1 MQSIWI
7 LFGLVVLITAR
18 GYGEDDDHHRHRDDD
33 DHHRGDDDD
42 RHHRYGDDDDKH
54 HGDDDDKHRGDDDD
68 KHRGDDDDK
77 HRGDDDD
84 KPVYKKDD
92 SCDFSKRDN
101 YRVPEKLVPKNS
113 QLVLLAHGEG
123 YRAFVWDEAGKRWL
137 ENGRQVKLNNPNTK
151 KCIGDISID
160 ATTVELDKTLQ
171 YQFSYFADGSFAIR
185 DALHTGQVNPCDKHC
200 APWAVYEIVDQSDYD
215 GRLTGVTHVAVF
227 DTHGGAAPTHKG
239 KKDRQI
245 HIEEES
251 ANYAFYRGAVHE
263 VKPLPKGDDD
273 DKHHG
278 DDDDRHDRYGDDD
291 DRHHRHGDDD
301 DKHHDDD
308 DRRHKRGDDDDKHRG
323 DDDDRR
329 HKRGDD
335 DDRHKR
341 GDDDDKHH
349 RYGDDDDY

>member
-1 MQSIWI
+1 
-7 LFGLVVLITAR
+7 VVLITAR
-18 GYGEDDDHHRHRDDD
+18 GYG
-33 DHHRGDDDD
+33 DDDD
-42 RHHRYGDDDDKH
+42 RHKHRDNDDYRYGDNDDRHHGDKDDHHNDDDDKH
-54 HGDDDDKHRGDDDD
+54 HGDKDDHHNDDDD
-68 KHRGDDDDK
+68 KK
-77 HRGDDDD
+77 
-84 KPVYKKDD
+84 VYEKDD
-92 SCDFSKRDN
+92 SCDFSKRDK

-113 QLVLLAHGEG
+113 QLVLLVHGEG

-151 KCIGDISID
+151 KCVGDISTD
-160 ATTVELDKTLQ
+160 AKTVALDKTLQ
-171 YQFSYFADGSFAIR
+171 YQFSYFRDGSFAIR
-185 DALHTGQVNPCDKHC
+185 EALHFGQTNPCDKHC
-200 APWAVYEIVDQSDYD
+200 APWALYEMKDQSDYD
-215 GRLTGVTHVAVF
+215 GILTGVTHVAVF

-251 ANYAFYRGAVHE
+251 ANYAFYRGAAPE

-278 DDDDRHDRYGDDD
+278 DDDDRHNRYGDDD
-291 DRHHRHGDDD
+291 DRHHKHGDDD
-301 DKHHDDD
+301 DKHH
-308 DRRHKRGDDDDKHRG
+308 GDDDDKHRG
-323 DDDDRR
+323 DDDDRHDR
-329 HKRGDD
+329 YGDENDRRHKRGDDDDKHKRGDD